1 MIYILTHLIVIY
13 GITYMTFALHELGH
27 CIAALMI
34 KAKINKIVLGSEW
47 KSLKI
52 WNCYI
57 SPLLSTF
64 YVEINLRKRDKY
76 EGLIYYMG
84 GAFINLVLICISLN
98 VKNNILVSTFILLL
112 NVFCFLNSVL
122 PLGDKSDIKLWYK
135 LYENN

>member
-1 MIYILTHLIVIY
+1 MLNKGNKKTWCSLAVSSL
-13 GITYMTFALHELGH
+13 GGESPEL
-27 CIAALMI
+27 
-34 KAKINKIVLGSEW
+34 
-47 KSLKI
+47 
-52 WNCYI
+52 
-57 SPLLSTF
+57 
-64 YVEINLRKRDKY
+64 KRDKY